1 MWVWVCVYGVGGYE
15 DIRNQQSAAV
25 AKMETILSVA
35 PEKDKETN
43 NKQTN
48 KQTI

>member
-1 MWVWVCVYGVGGYE
+1 MGGYE

-35 PEKDKETN
+35 PRRTKKKQKTN
-43 NKQTN
+43 NL
-48 KQTI
+48 IA